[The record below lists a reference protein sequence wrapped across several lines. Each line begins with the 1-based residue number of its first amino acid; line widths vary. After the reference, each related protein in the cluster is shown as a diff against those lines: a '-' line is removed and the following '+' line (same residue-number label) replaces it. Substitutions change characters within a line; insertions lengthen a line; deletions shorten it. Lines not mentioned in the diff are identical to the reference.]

1 MLWSEIGLKPPSLLV
16 ARLGL
21 ATAMVSDLQAD
32 IDFVKALDVVPTILQ
47 VVCRTTGM
55 GFAAVARV
63 TEGRWIACSVLD
75 EIDFGLPSGG
85 ELKVDTTICHEIRQH
100 QKPVVI
106 DEVAADEEWR
116 HHPTPK
122 MYGFQ
127 SYISVPLILS
137 DGTFFG
143 TLCAIDPQP
152 RRLRNPTTIGMFKL
166 FADLIV
172 KNLDGRRKLFEA
184 ESALTDEREQS
195 SLREQFMAVLG
206 HDLRSPLRAIS
217 CYVDLLRLKPLD
229 ENSAALARSIRQSAT
244 RMSGLIDNLLDLTR
258 GRLASGLPLARNADE
273 PLKPVLQAVV
283 DELKAG
289 YPERE
294 IQTQFLL
301 DRPVNCDR
309 IRIAQ
314 LLSNLLGNALAYGS
328 PAQPVCVKASGEGEK
343 LELSVS
349 NEGPPIPVESQKHLF
364 EPFYRSSESGSR
376 EGLGL
381 GLFISNEIAKAHGG
395 VLTVQSDEHLTVFT
409 FSMPAA

>member
-106 DEVAADEEWR
+106 NEVAADEEWR